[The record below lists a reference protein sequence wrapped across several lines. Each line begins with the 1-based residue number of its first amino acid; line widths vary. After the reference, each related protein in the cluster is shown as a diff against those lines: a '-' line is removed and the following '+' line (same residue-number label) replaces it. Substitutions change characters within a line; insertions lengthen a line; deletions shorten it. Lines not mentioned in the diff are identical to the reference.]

1 MTTVEI
7 LLLIAIL
14 AHLVISWRTQRLV
27 NNSWLNPQQ
36 KRINSLLVW
45 LLPFLW
51 AFVVAK
57 MIKPPKNPVTIK
69 KHRKIKMGG
78 NAPGSMSG
86 TGGAANM

>member
-1 MTTVEI
+1 MTTPKI

-14 AHLVISWRTQRLV
+14 AYLVISWRTQRLI
-27 NNSWLNPQQ
+27 NNSWLNPRQ
-36 KRINSLLVW
+36 KRINSVLVW

-57 MIKPPKNPVTIK
+57 MIKPSKHPVTIK

-78 NAPGSMSG
+78 NAPGPMSG